1 MDGFRDEAHNL
12 STCNHRNRK
21 GIIMTSVRL
30 DEETEARLDRLAAHT
45 NRSKAFYLR
54 ELVESGLP
62 RLEHEYGIAQLAEN
76 IRAGREETIS
86 HEEMKRDLGLN
97 D

>member
-1 MDGFRDEAHNL
+1 
-12 STCNHRNRK
+12 
-21 GIIMTSVRL
+21 MTSVRL
-30 DEETEARLDRLAAHT
+30 DEETEARLDRLAAQT

-62 RLEHEYGIAQLAEN
+62 RLEREYGIAQLASD
-76 IRAGREETIS
+76 IRAGRESTIS
-86 HEEMKRDLGLN
+86 HEEMKRDLGLG